1 MVRPLHI
8 AEEIL
13 ACTIEYT
20 VDFQNFGS

>member
-13 ACTIEYT
+13 ACTVE
-20 VDFQNFGS
+20 

>member
-13 ACTIEYT
+13 ACTIE
-20 VDFQNFGS
+20 